1 MTAHFDNRLREG
13 RRIRGLEP
21 ARLQGKTGKIKET
34 HGMSSVQEQEAFV
47 RQGSCRPSQ
56 ATFLLTSKFCM
67 SNSCKPQVAI
77 GVIAP
82 NLHY

>member
-13 RRIRGLEP
+13 RRIKGLES
-21 ARLQGKTGKIKET
+21 ARLQGKTDKIKET

-47 RQGSCRPSQ
+47 RQGSCRPSR
-56 ATFLLTSKFCM
+56 ATLLTSKFRM